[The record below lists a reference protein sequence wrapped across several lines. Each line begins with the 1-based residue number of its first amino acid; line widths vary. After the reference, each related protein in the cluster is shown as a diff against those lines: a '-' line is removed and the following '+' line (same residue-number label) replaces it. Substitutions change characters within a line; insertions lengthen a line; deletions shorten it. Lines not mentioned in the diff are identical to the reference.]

1 MTDNKVTV
9 EGLTGGKSYEFRV
22 AAVNEISHGE
32 YVQTKEACIAP
43 SSLFYLSLSIFLKI
57 WTRVICLMFS
67 FGKFCFYNVT
77 NELYFVLCS
86 NMVFID
92 RNLISRENKK
102 NTAVKLQKYSKHI

>member
-1 MTDNKVTV
+1 
-9 EGLTGGKSYEFRV
+9 
-22 AAVNEISHGE
+22 
-32 YVQTKEACIAP
+32 
-43 SSLFYLSLSIFLKI
+43 
-57 WTRVICLMFS
+57 MFS